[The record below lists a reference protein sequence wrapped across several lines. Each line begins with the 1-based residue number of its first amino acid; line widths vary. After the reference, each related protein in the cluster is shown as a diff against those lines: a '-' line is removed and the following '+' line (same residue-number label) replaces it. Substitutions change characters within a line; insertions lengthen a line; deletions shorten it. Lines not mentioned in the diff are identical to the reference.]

1 MKLSRNLKIRLI
13 TSFLN
18 RVASFAIVPFMT
30 IFFVTTFGLKMAGII
45 GVIQVVISYA
55 TNLIGGYFGDTYDAQ
70 QLIFYGQITQ
80 AIIQFSIGMVILWL
94 FNPWIIMVLYFINII
109 ASNMYK
115 STFSSLL
122 IASVNDQNKK
132 KAYMFDY
139 ASVNISLAL
148 GVSIGSL
155 LFGKYQYVV
164 FMLSAVIILMVAL
177 ILHYGFSYD
186 RIAQNNRKTKYFSL
200 KTKVMSLVKGY
211 SIPFKDTQFLKY
223 VLGTAL
229 VMASPLALET
239 LGQVH
244 FNQAFSTK
252 MLMDLHLRNGTQLF
266 GLIQIENVIIV
277 VIGTLIFSKFVN
289 NVKKTTIVIMLVAYI
304 ASYNVVYNTTNV
316 GIIVCMILIGS
327 VAELGYAA
335 FVQSMQVELIPNDH
349 RAKYL
354 SLNSFSN
361 YVSQLIGS
369 LGLILLSVSNMFV
382 ATSILSLISLI
393 GVYLIIKIKVSVS

>member
-1 MKLSRNLKIRLI
+1 MMELSSNLKIRLI

-18 RVASFAIVPFMT
+18 RTASFAIVPFMT

-55 TNLIGGYFGDTYDAQ
+55 TNLIGGYLGDTYDAQ
-70 QLIFYGQITQ
+70 QLIFYGQMTQ
-80 AIIQFSIGMVILWL
+80 AIIQFAIGMAILCL
-94 FNPWIIMVLYFINII
+94 SNPWIIIVLYFINII

-122 IASVNDQNKK
+122 IASVNDQNRK
-132 KAYMFDY
+132 KAYMLDY

-155 LFGKYQYVV
+155 LFGKSQYVV
-164 FMLSAVIILMVAL
+164 FMLSAVIIFMVAL

-186 RIAQNNRKTKYFSL
+186 QNNRRTKYFSL
-200 KTKVMSLVKGY
+200 TTEVMSLVKGY

-244 FNQAFSTK
+244 FNQAFSPQ
-252 MLMDLHLRNGTQLF
+252 MLVNLHLSNGTQLF

-316 GIIVCMILIGS
+316 GIIVFMILIGS

-335 FVQSMQVELIPNDH
+335 FVQSMQVELIPNEH

-382 ATSILSLISLI
+382 TTSILSLISLI
-393 GVYLIIKIKVSVS
+393 GVYLIIKIKVSIT